1 MARLV
6 ARVPVFCSSLLPKD
20 SDAAG
25 VPVGLESDAREA
37 CPRRVSSAV
46 HQLFSQVKM
55 SITML
60 QREKIEELLK
70 LPAEERRRVLRLLQE
85 SLPQEGEAVATST
98 IGDQTSPAAKWL
110 LSMAG
115 RYSGGPGN
123 TAARA
128 DEILR
133 AEVDKHRG
141 LTTN

>member
-1 MARLV
+1 M
-6 ARVPVFCSSLLPKD
+6 
-20 SDAAG
+20 
-25 VPVGLESDAREA
+25 
-37 CPRRVSSAV
+37 
-46 HQLFSQVKM
+46 
-55 SITML
+55 I

-70 LPAEERRRVLRLLQE
+70 LPVEERRRVLRLLQE
-85 SLPQEGEAVATST
+85 SLPQEDEAVVRST

-123 TAARA
+123 TASRA

>member
-1 MARLV
+1 M
-6 ARVPVFCSSLLPKD
+6 
-20 SDAAG
+20 
-25 VPVGLESDAREA
+25 
-37 CPRRVSSAV
+37 
-46 HQLFSQVKM
+46 
-55 SITML
+55 I

-70 LPAEERRRVLRLLQE
+70 LPADERRRVLRLLQE
-85 SLPQEGEAVATST
+85 SLPEKGEDTGQSAN
-98 IGDQTSPAAKWL
+98 GDQISPAAKWL

-123 TAARA
+123 TAAHA

>member
-1 MARLV
+1 
-6 ARVPVFCSSLLPKD
+6 
-20 SDAAG
+20 
-25 VPVGLESDAREA
+25 
-37 CPRRVSSAV
+37 
-46 HQLFSQVKM
+46 M
-55 SITML
+55 SIAMIH
-60 QREKIEELLK
+60 RDKIEELLK
-70 LPAEERRRVLRLLQE
+70 LPVEERRRVLRLLQE
-85 SLPQEGEAVATST
+85 SLLEESEAVTPSANGNQ
-98 IGDQTSPAAKWL
+98 ISPAAKWL

>member
-1 MARLV
+1 M
-6 ARVPVFCSSLLPKD
+6 
-20 SDAAG
+20 
-25 VPVGLESDAREA
+25 
-37 CPRRVSSAV
+37 
-46 HQLFSQVKM
+46 
-55 SITML
+55 I

-85 SLPQEGEAVATST
+85 SLPQEGEAPST
-98 IGDQTSPAAKWL
+98 IGDETSPAAKWL
-110 LSMAG
+110 LAMAG

>member
-1 MARLV
+1 M
-6 ARVPVFCSSLLPKD
+6 
-20 SDAAG
+20 
-25 VPVGLESDAREA
+25 
-37 CPRRVSSAV
+37 
-46 HQLFSQVKM
+46 
-55 SITML
+55 I

-70 LPAEERRRVLRLLQE
+70 LPVEERRRVLRLLQE
-85 SLPQEGEAVATST
+85 SLPDEGEAVAPVTN
-98 IGDQTSPAAKWL
+98 GDQTSPAAMWL

-123 TAARA
+123 TAVRA

>member
-1 MARLV
+1 MIQ
-6 ARVPVFCSSLLPKD
+6 K
-20 SDAAG
+20 
-25 VPVGLESDAREA
+25 
-37 CPRRVSSAV
+37 
-46 HQLFSQVKM
+46 
-55 SITML
+55 
-60 QREKIEELLK
+60 EKNEELLK
-70 LPAEERRRVLRLLQE
+70 LPTEERRTVLRILQE
-85 SLPQEGEAVATST
+85 SLLEEGEAVASST
-98 IGDQTSPAAKWL
+98 NQAQTSPAAEWL

>member
-1 MARLV
+1 M
-6 ARVPVFCSSLLPKD
+6 
-20 SDAAG
+20 
-25 VPVGLESDAREA
+25 
-37 CPRRVSSAV
+37 
-46 HQLFSQVKM
+46 
-55 SITML
+55 I

-70 LPAEERRRVLRLLQE
+70 LPTEERRRVLRLLQE
-85 SLPQEGEAVATST
+85 SLPENGEALAST
-98 IGDQTSPAAKWL
+98 ANGDQTSAAAKWL

>member
-1 MARLV
+1 M
-6 ARVPVFCSSLLPKD
+6 
-20 SDAAG
+20 
-25 VPVGLESDAREA
+25 
-37 CPRRVSSAV
+37 
-46 HQLFSQVKM
+46 
-55 SITML
+55 I
-60 QREKIEELLK
+60 QREKIDELLK

-85 SLPQEGEAVATST
+85 SLPESGEAVSPST
-98 IGDQTSPAAKWL
+98 NGAQASPAAKWL

>member
-1 MARLV
+1 M
-6 ARVPVFCSSLLPKD
+6 
-20 SDAAG
+20 
-25 VPVGLESDAREA
+25 
-37 CPRRVSSAV
+37 
-46 HQLFSQVKM
+46 
-55 SITML
+55 I
-60 QREKIEELLK
+60 QRDKIEELLR
-70 LPAEERRRVLRLLQE
+70 LPAEERLLLLRLLQE
-85 SLPQEGEAVATST
+85 SLPQEGEAVAPST
-98 IGDQTSPAAKWL
+98 IGDETSPAAKWL

>member
-1 MARLV
+1 MIQ
-6 ARVPVFCSSLLPKD
+6 K
-20 SDAAG
+20 
-25 VPVGLESDAREA
+25 
-37 CPRRVSSAV
+37 
-46 HQLFSQVKM
+46 
-55 SITML
+55 
-60 QREKIEELLK
+60 EKIEELLK

-85 SLPQEGEAVATST
+85 SLPEEDEALAPTTV
-98 IGDQTSPAAKWL
+98 GDQVSPAAKWL

-115 RYSGGPGN
+115 RYSGGSGN